1 MKIGTDLWN
10 IGQKLGWKSQRKNDF
25 YLTSLLTRSHQGL
38 MRIDGSMVVSFGE
51 DGGVSG
57 GSGEWNIVL
66 EAGRELRASNGANS

>member
-1 MKIGTDLWN
+1 
-10 IGQKLGWKSQRKNDF
+10 
-25 YLTSLLTRSHQGL
+25 